1 MKQLHEYETPL
12 TDEAEIDNS
21 HFADYGSGP
30 SGYVV
35 GEFARGLERKLALCR
50 DALKDISA
58 IAENTARNEEDQ
70 ITQNAIIEAALE
82 AIEATE
88 QKQ

>member
-35 GEFARGLERKLALCR
+35 GEFARGLERKLAMCR
-50 DALKDISA
+50 DALEA
-58 IAENTARNEEDQ
+58 CHIALPDGDDTAW
-70 ITQNAIIEAALE
+70 NALA
-82 AIEATE
+82 ATE
-88 QKQ
+88 PKQ

>member
-12 TDEAEIDNS
+12 TNEAAQSYD
-21 HFADYGSGP
+21 FAQVCVSAN
-30 SGYVV
+30 
-35 GEFARGLERKLALCR
+35 FARDLERKLALCR
-50 DALKDISA
+50 DALEEISA

-88 QKQ
+88 PKQ